1 MKNENVFNVMVDGEN
16 ILNED
21 VSLDRAFAIVEEWK
35 NTAVNIVSVV
45 VVEMEDSSIIS
56 FRS

>member
-16 ILNED
+16 ILNEC

-45 VVEMEDSSIIS
+45 AVEMEDSSIIS